1 MFKLKD
7 FLFFYKKCP
16 YQLTLINTGL
26 IKPPQKFFFTSERD
40 ATDVVISVYQLGLIF
55 VSVRGKHC
63 FPSGAMFSPYKEK
76 IMLNQLI
83 DEEFTCFE
91 EYPRDKYNSIF
102 LSDYL
107 KELVRN
113 DISFKLVKTE
123 DKYIVLLKDE
133 KDELHLH

>member
-1 MFKLKD
+1 M
-7 FLFFYKKCP
+7 
-16 YQLTLINTGL
+16 
-26 IKPPQKFFFTSERD
+26 
-40 ATDVVISVYQLGLIF
+40 
-55 VSVRGKHC
+55 HC
-63 FPSGAMFSPYKEK
+63 FPSGAMFFPYKEK
-76 IMLNQLI
+76 IMLKEI
-83 DEEFTCFE
+83 EEDFTCFE

-123 DKYIVLLKDE
+123 DKYIILL

>member
-1 MFKLKD
+1 M
-7 FLFFYKKCP
+7 
-16 YQLTLINTGL
+16 
-26 IKPPQKFFFTSERD
+26 
-40 ATDVVISVYQLGLIF
+40 
-55 VSVRGKHC
+55 HC

-83 DEEFTCFE
+83 DEDFACFE

-102 LSDYL
+102 LSEYL

-113 DISFKLVKTE
+113 DITFKLVKTE

-133 KDELHLH
+133 LHLH

>member
-1 MFKLKD
+1 
-7 FLFFYKKCP
+7 
-16 YQLTLINTGL
+16 
-26 IKPPQKFFFTSERD
+26 
-40 ATDVVISVYQLGLIF
+40 
-55 VSVRGKHC
+55 
-63 FPSGAMFSPYKEK
+63 
-76 IMLNQLI
+76 MLNQEI
-83 DEEFTCFE
+83 EVNEDFTCFE

>member
-1 MFKLKD
+1 M
-7 FLFFYKKCP
+7 
-16 YQLTLINTGL
+16 IN
-26 IKPPQKFFFTSERD
+26 Q
-40 ATDVVISVYQLGLIF
+40 VIEV
-55 VSVRGKHC
+55 
-63 FPSGAMFSPYKEK
+63 
-76 IMLNQLI
+76 

-133 KDELHLH
+133 LHLH

>member
-1 MFKLKD
+1 M
-7 FLFFYKKCP
+7 
-16 YQLTLINTGL
+16 
-26 IKPPQKFFFTSERD
+26 
-40 ATDVVISVYQLGLIF
+40 
-55 VSVRGKHC
+55 HC

-123 DKYIVLLKDE
+123 DKYIIIL

>member
-1 MFKLKD
+1 MIPK
-7 FLFFYKKCP
+7 
-16 YQLTLINTGL
+16 N
-26 IKPPQKFFFTSERD
+26 
-40 ATDVVISVYQLGLIF
+40 
-55 VSVRGKHC
+55 
-63 FPSGAMFSPYKEK
+63 KEK

-83 DEEFTCFE
+83 DEEITCFE

-123 DKYIVLLKDE
+123 DKYIVLLKDL
-133 KDELHLH
+133 KDKLHLH